1 MEKSRQPSSP
11 GISPVSISDSI
22 EELLKF
28 LLSASANETLEIDL
42 GLSNAYCSY
51 LLTPEPDHGSYHDA
65 VDALQTSGGV
75 PLYPL
80 YKHLASTLHSCIT
93 SGAFWRTSN
102 TITSIQEDEC
112 LKQKENEWSKLIA
125 SEGTEL
131 VKMLKVV
138 DFELHVQEPFF
149 TQLRVGLK
157 TIEGRCAVGDY
168 NRIGPGAFL
177 LINKCLLLEVQ
188 NVKWYA
194 SFSEM
199 MEAASLTR
207 VLPGVETIEEGVQIY
222 RKFYTEEK
230 EKSNGV
236 LAICVSRSAVQPYI
250 SMANIVHGLSYNGI
264 GSLMGLMH
272 TAGTVLDSLPPSRS
286 TLLSSFMMPNQP
298 NVEVKGSTLTDGA
311 RALAKHVNRSSD
323 GWWGNFG
330 GNVHWVSGAI
340 HEGWPFKG
348 MEALG
353 ICCTIFICEKH
364 LMSRKDFL
372 SKLYCVEE
380 GDGPPVGPTI
390 AWK

>member
-250 SMANIVHGLSYNGI
+250 SMANIVH
-264 GSLMGLMH
+264 
-272 TAGTVLDSLPPSRS
+272 
-286 TLLSSFMMPNQP
+286 
-298 NVEVKGSTLTDGA
+298 VEVKGSTLTDGA

>member
-207 VLPGVETIEEGVQIY
+207 VLPGVETIEEG
-222 RKFYTEEK
+222 
-230 EKSNGV
+230 
-236 LAICVSRSAVQPYI
+236 
-250 SMANIVHGLSYNGI
+250 
-264 GSLMGLMH
+264 
-272 TAGTVLDSLPPSRS
+272 
-286 TLLSSFMMPNQP
+286 
-298 NVEVKGSTLTDGA
+298 STLTDGA

-330 GNVHWVSGAI
+330 GNDSDKNRLALNLISRLITHCCWMNTYVIQPHDCVFEIRVVEGYGARWSKDGSKFI
-340 HEGWPFKG
+340 GFLEPYTKDGHLKGW
-348 MEALG
+348 
-353 ICCTIFICEKH
+353 KH
-364 LMSRKDFL
+364 
-372 SKLYCVEE
+372 
-380 GDGPPVGPTI
+380 
-390 AWK
+390 